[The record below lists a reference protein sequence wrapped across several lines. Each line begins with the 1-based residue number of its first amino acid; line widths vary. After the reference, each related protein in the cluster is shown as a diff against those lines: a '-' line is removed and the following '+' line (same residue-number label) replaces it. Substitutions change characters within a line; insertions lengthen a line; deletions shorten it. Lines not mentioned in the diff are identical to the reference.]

1 MKVAIVTGAGRGI
14 GRVVAEA
21 LAAGGY
27 AVALAAR
34 SDEVEKVAASLRT
47 AGAEAR
53 AWRVDVADVAA
64 VQSFVDEVA
73 STYGRLDVLVNN
85 AGINRAGFLRN
96 TVQDDVDLMF
106 AVNVRGPLFAMQAA
120 ASYLSRQGGRIVN
133 VASWVARSPADGFLA
148 YSATKAALVS
158 LTRGVAR
165 ELAESGVTVNAV
177 SPGNVWTDIWTS
189 HGDFERAV
197 AEQPITRGVEP
208 DEIAATVLFL
218 CSDAAR
224 SITGETVVVASGL

>member
-14 GRVVAEA
+14 GRAVSEA
-21 LAAGGY
+21 LAATGY
-27 AVALAAR
+27 TVALAAR
-34 SDEVEKVAASLRT
+34 SDEIEETAASLRA

-53 AWRVDVADVAA
+53 AWRVDLADVAA
-64 VQSFVDEVA
+64 VRSFVSEVA
-73 STYGRLDVLVNN
+73 AAYGQLDVLVNN
-85 AGINRAGFLRN
+85 AGINRAGFLHD
-96 TVQDDVDLMF
+96 TAQKDVDLMF

-120 ASYLSRQGGRIVN
+120 ASHLSRQGGRIVN
-133 VASWVARSPADGFLA
+133 IASWVARSPADGFLA

-158 LTRGVAR
+158 LTIGAAR
-165 ELAESGVTVNAV
+165 ELAGSGVTVNAV

-189 HGDFERAV
+189 RSDFEHAI
-197 AEQPITRGVEP
+197 AAQPIPRGVEP
-208 DEIAATVLFL
+208 EEIAATVLFL